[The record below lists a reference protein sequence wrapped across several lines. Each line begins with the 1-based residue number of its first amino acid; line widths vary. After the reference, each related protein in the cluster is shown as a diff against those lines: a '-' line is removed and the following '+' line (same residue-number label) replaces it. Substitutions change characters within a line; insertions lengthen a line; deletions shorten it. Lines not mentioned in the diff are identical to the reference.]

1 MATDFNRILQ
11 GAKKAIAANGR
22 VFALVE
28 SVNGGDPWNPTI
40 TETQTSF
47 IGVQTA
53 FGVIEQQTG
62 LVADGDIMILAAG
75 DAFTTITTGQKIID
89 EDGTEYRVKRIAKQV
104 KPASVNVL
112 WKIHCER

>member
-22 VFALVE
+22 IFALVE

-75 DAFTTITTGQKIID
+75 DAFATITTGQKIID

-104 KPASVNVL
+104 KPASVNIL